1 MNLSDLVPIDIQ
13 LLVSILVVASILLGV
28 VNSKVNSLK
37 VGILN
42 RWSRWL
48 CISVGLAFLVDKM
61 EWANRP
67 FWALAVIFFLFWLL
81 LETLYTWLA
90 ISAMSQSSISLFP
103 RFRNN
108 KSGEEW
114 PAQKKLIQLR
124 DWLRDNGF
132 RKLQALVADI
142 GNGIDIRSSIYQD
155 KSGKVRAH
163 VLFIP
168 QPNGLINYSLSFTS
182 ETADGERLIT
192 DNMHTPYGGF
202 YPDNWNVIR
211 RPWTRSATSL
221 FRLHERRIQSLD
233 LEEYEVDPVDDL
245 NQQQGVLE
253 RKNIEEG
260 FLFPPHLQ
268 EENGRITW
276 EGRYRVWKE
285 VWLLNYFGIA
295 SRG

>member
-1 MNLSDLVPIDIQ
+1 M
-13 LLVSILVVASILLGV
+13 
-28 VNSKVNSLK
+28 
-37 VGILN
+37 
-42 RWSRWL
+42 
-48 CISVGLAFLVDKM
+48 
-61 EWANRP
+61 
-67 FWALAVIFFLFWLL
+67 
-81 LETLYTWLA
+81 
-90 ISAMSQSSISLFP
+90 
-103 RFRNN
+103 
-108 KSGEEW
+108 
-114 PAQKKLIQLR
+114 
-124 DWLRDNGF
+124 
-132 RKLQALVADI
+132 
-142 GNGIDIRSSIYQD
+142 
-155 KSGKVRAH
+155 
-163 VLFIP
+163 LFIP